1 MKLCGWRKS
10 RSSRPEGRSMMSRLM
25 VLGSGGREHAIIWS
39 LSRENRAHE
48 LYCAP
53 GNPGTALL
61 GANLPVDLSD
71 SASVLALCREHNID
85 AVIVGPEA
93 PLVNGLVDDL
103 TAAGQRALGP
113 TKSAARLEGSKL
125 YAREF
130 MAAAGIPHPRFHAC
144 HTIDEARAAAEQ
156 EGLPVVLKADGLAA
170 GKGVV
175 IATTEAE
182 LEQALQRF
190 YITQDFG
197 AAGSSLSIEQC
208 LTGTEMS
215 VFVLCDGK
223 NYTVLG
229 TAQDYK
235 RAFDGNRGPNTG
247 GMGAISPS
255 PLATPEMMSQID
267 ALVLKPTMVELKKRG
282 IVYRGFLY
290 IGVML
295 IKGIPYVIEYNV
307 RLGDPETQ
315 VVLPLIDMPLSELVD
330 SALAGQ
336 LPPSVALKPLSSIC
350 VVMAVKGYP
359 EGYKKGLPITG
370 FDDIIDGDTHL
381 HAGTQMTGSGLVSAG
396 GRVLNIIATRSS
408 LSAARKQV
416 YERIGAVKFPGS
428 FYRTD
433 IGI

>member
-10 RSSRPEGRSMMSRLM
+10 RSSRPDGRSMMSRLM

-39 LSRENRAHE
+39 LSRENKGHE

-93 PLVNGLVDDL
+93 PLVSGLVDDL
-103 TAAGQRALGP
+103 TAAGQRVLGP

-130 MAAAGIPHPRFHAC
+130 MAAAGIPHPRYHAC
-144 HTIDEARAAAEQ
+144 HTIGEARTAAEL

-175 IATTEAE
+175 IATTGVE
-182 LEQALQRF
+182 LEQALRRF
-190 YITQDFG
+190 YITRDFG

-215 VFVLCDGK
+215 IFVLCDGE

-235 RAFDGNRGPNTG
+235 RAFDGDRGPNTG

-255 PLATPEMMSQID
+255 PVATPDMMSQID
-267 ALVLKPTMVELKKRG
+267 ALVLKPTMAELKKRG

-295 IKGIPYVIEYNV
+295 VKGIPYVIEYNV

-336 LPPSVALKPLSSIC
+336 LPPAVALKPLSSIC

-381 HAGTQMTGSGLVSAG
+381 HAGTRMTGSGLVSAG
-396 GRVLNIIATRSS
+396 GRVLNIIATGSS